1 MREVRLIAVREIQ
14 DLFKD
19 RRSLVSI
26 LLFAGVWG
34 FVALP
39 RLFGTAGF
47 TGGIRENLLFYLM
60 TLLSAYSSF
69 ILSTTAF
76 VGEKKDGRIR
86 TLLCSPVSLRQ
97 YAAGKCVGV
106 AVQAYGIGIVVSGLI
121 ALVTGLLS
129 PGSSFT
135 LSLPFLLYAFPV
147 LPLLVLGFTGLI
159 GIYQLSTG
167 LKPTRIFNIIVVLL
181 LFGGLGAANAVLG
194 PEELVGWTGLGLI
207 AAVSLGLISLSLF
220 LSRLIRKEKIVTS
233 VD

>member
-1 MREVRLIAVREIQ
+1 MREVWLIASREIRS
-14 DLFKD
+14 LFKD

-26 LLFAGVWG
+26 LLFAAVWG
-34 FVALP
+34 FIALP
-39 RLFGTAGF
+39 RLFGTGTL

-60 TLLSAYSSF
+60 TLLSAYSAF

-86 TLLCSPVSLRQ
+86 TLLCSPVNLKQ
-97 YAAGKCVGV
+97 YAAGKCLGV
-106 AVQAYGIGIVVSGLI
+106 AVQAYGIGLVVSVLI
-121 ALVTGLLS
+121 ALFLGILS
-129 PGSSFT
+129 PTGYVP
-135 LSLPFLLYAFPV
+135 SLPFLLYALLV
-147 LPLLVLGFTGLI
+147 LPLLVLGFTGII

-181 LFGGLGAANAVLG
+181 LFGGLGAVNAVLG
-194 PEELVGWTGLGLI
+194 PEELVGWKGLGLT